1 MKTAFNSKPMPKN
14 TGTTP
19 LHELVDLKLRCGHV
33 VRRINPKTYRWKPWP
48 EGESGG
54 DVIEWQPAK

>member
-1 MKTAFNSKPMPKN
+1 MPKN

-19 LHELVDLKLRCGHV
+19 PHKLVDVKLRCGHV

-54 DVIEWQPAK
+54 DVIEWQIAK

>member
-1 MKTAFNSKPMPKN
+1 MIVTMPKN

-19 LHELVDLKLRCGHV
+19 PHELVDVKLRNGFV
-33 VRRINPKTYRWKPWP
+33 VRRIDPKTYRWKPWP

-54 DVIEWQPAK
+54 DVIGIDPAERNLR

>member
-1 MKTAFNSKPMPKN
+1 MPKN

-19 LHELVDLKLRCGHV
+19 PHELVDVKLRNGFV
-33 VRRINPKTYRWKPWP
+33 VRRIDPKTYRWKPWP

-54 DVIEWQPAK
+54 DVIEWQIAK